1 MIQFVYDIKF
11 ISAILK
17 TSAAESTSFTDSSIA
32 MTTENLASLSNPPSS
47 VVHISDVLALFEELI
62 DPFDYDVYSSH
73 LAHKLLQ
80 ELNQSQHLYGFLMG
94 SSSIARASTASSLA
108 ASASAKSAAGVSHN
122 VCDLVSAPVKFQP
135 LSIPSNA
142 SFGLKRTMGSAVVS
156 KAPSTATVAALSS
169 MSTEVRKRKYFG
181 F

>member
-108 ASASAKSAAGVSHN
+108 ASAYAKSAAAGASHN

-169 MSTEVRKRKYFG
+169 MSTEVRKYFG